1 MKKTSLFICILLIST
16 ITFGQKKDKIKGS
29 KIITIEQKQ
38 IESFTSLEVLDNI
51 EVILVKGTQCGVEIE
66 ADDNLHD
73 AIEIVVTGS
82 ILHLSTLKNII
93 SSKKLSVRITYTDDF
108 KLIVARDEST
118 VSALS
123 EILLDNIELRSFDS
137 SKLFINAKTKNFLMQ
152 NDDKSKVELNLNA
165 DNTTISVSKYAKV
178 KALIVTPEMTFDMYQ
193 KSDATIEG
201 DVNNLK
207 VRLDNNANFDGTKLI
222 SKNTEI
228 LAESYSQ
235 AKINVSENVS
245 IEASGKAEI
254 ELYGDQKV
262 DLKRFVDSATLI
274 KKPTR

>member
-1 MKKTSLFICILLIST
+1 MKNIPLFICLLVFST

-29 KIITIEQKQ
+29 KVITIEQKQ
-38 IESFTSLEVLDNI
+38 IESFNSIEVLDNI
-51 EVILVKGTQCGVEIE
+51 EVFLVKGTECGVEIE

-93 SSKKLSVRITYTDDF
+93 SSKKLSVRVTYTDDF

-123 EILLDNIELRSFDS
+123 EIELDDIELRSFNS
-137 SKLFINAKTKNFLMQ
+137 SKLLINAKTKDFLMQ
-152 NDDKSKVELNLNA
+152 NDDKSKVELNLKA
-165 DNTTISVSKYAKV
+165 DNTRISVSKYAKI
-178 KALIVTPEMTFDMYQ
+178 KALIVSPEMTFDMYQ

-201 DVNNLK
+201 DVNDLK
-207 VRLDNNANFDGTKLI
+207 VRLDNNAEFDGSKLN

-228 LAESYSQ
+228 VAESYSK

-254 ELYGDQKV
+254 QLFGDQKV